1 MIYRD
6 HLVSVPLHAAVCS
19 TGASAMHGPHRVYLR
34 EGVYLSLCGDEK
46 HARSVDVL
54 ASGILALWCVGML
67 TLRISRGG
75 DSCWC
80 QHAATHACGSMHRD
94 AAEHGNLQQ
103 RNAQHHQGIQD
114 ISGRRGHQAQQVQDP
129 GEHLERRGLA
139 RRAGGAKI
147 YLGTKISH
155 LRY

>member
-1 MIYRD
+1 MLACTSEHACVHTHTHPRRHTHAHREALKFCRCAGIW
-6 HLVSVPLHAAVCS
+6 HISLVVCWYSNSADSV
-19 TGASAMHGPHRVYLR
+19 Y
-34 EGVYLSLCGDEK
+34 
-46 HARSVDVL
+46 
-54 ASGILALWCVGML
+54 
-67 TLRISRGG
+67 RGG

-80 QHAATHACGSMHRD
+80 QHAAARVRQHAATHACGSMHRD

-103 RNAQHHQGIQD
+103 RNAQHRQGIQD

-147 YLGTKISH
+147 YLGIKISH
-155 LRY
+155 FRY